1 MDFRL
6 LGRVGAVTGAGEL
19 PLGPAKRRSVLA
31 ALLLR
36 ANSAVPVD
44 QLITALW
51 DDAPPAHARTVVQ
64 GHVSRLRALLASAD
78 AGEHGVCLLTRGRSY
93 VFEVPEALLDTCRFE
108 RLARRGGLRRRPAD
122 AVADLGGALALW
134 HGPALDGATP
144 SASLRAAARALEEAR
159 LDVVESLAA
168 AHERLGD
175 RAGAVAVL
183 QAEATA
189 YPLRES
195 LAEALILAL
204 CRAGRRSD
212 ALDRY
217 HRTRCLLADELGV
230 APGPGL
236 RAAYETI
243 LHGDPAG
250 ATGPG
255 PVDLLPVLGAGLG
268 PGIGRG
274 AGLGPVSGP
283 GAGLGAG
290 LGPGIGCGAEL
301 GPVSGPGAGLGPGI
315 GCGAELGPVS
325 GPGAGLMSGNG
336 LGLVP
341 GTGTGPVME
350 AAPGPGAGP
359 ARVPAWPTPSDTS
372 PSDPSPSCPGPSCP
386 ACSGLSPS
394 GLSPSGLS
402 PSGLASSDPRLSA
415 PTPSDPVPRLL
426 PRGVRGFLGRDA
438 ELAAL
443 DRIAGAGAVAL
454 VTGPAG
460 VGKTALA
467 LRWAHRG
474 QARYPGGTLFADLR
488 GFGGVPAE
496 PGETVREF
504 LLALGVPARDLPDSS
519 TAATALYR
527 ELTRERALLV
537 VLDNARGT
545 DQVRPLLPSGTGSAA
560 VVTSR
565 VRLGGLIVEELARPV
580 PLDVLGPVPA
590 TELLAAAVGEERVAA
605 EPEAADRLARLCD
618 GLPLALR
625 ITAAQ
630 LAARPH
636 WRLAELADELA
647 DEQRRLALLS
657 LDEAEESGVAA
668 ALRIT
673 VQGLPPEAVRLFA
686 LLGVVPGPDL
696 ERYAAAALLGRD
708 PAVAAEALE
717 RLAGAHLVTECAPGR
732 YSLHDLVRLYARGL
746 GTDEG
751 ALLRLLDGYTA
762 TALAASLAAEPGEKP
777 CCALPREAAADTPA
791 RSFPDRA
798 AALRWY
804 AAERENLAAAVTAA
818 RAAGHDDRA
827 WRLAVLQWPYVVW
840 CVRDGWAPLLEQALE
855 ASRRLDDPD
864 AESRVRALLGWVL
877 TREGQLSEA
886 LVQLELAPALAAR
899 AHDPSS
905 EAIALVN
912 LAVAL
917 DSDGVTGA
925 SLRHVTRA
933 VRLAREAQDVL
944 TELLALQ
951 HRTHQLLARGDIAAA
966 ERCTAYALAL
976 DDHGVTTGL
985 GVMRRAALRL
995 SRGEALLALGER
1007 DAAESCA
1014 RQALAEAASQG
1025 FQEGVDRA
1033 RSQLKALG
1041 SPVDLPA
1048 APDGADRPVPS

>member
-6 LGRVGAVTGAGEL
+6 LGRVGAATGAEEL
-19 PLGPAKRRSVLA
+19 QLGPVKRRSVLA
-31 ALLLR
+31 ALLLK
-36 ANSAVPVD
+36 ANSAVPVE
-44 QLITALW
+44 QLIAALW
-51 DDAPPAHARTVVQ
+51 DDAPPTHARTVVQ
-64 GHVSRLRALLASAD
+64 GHVSRLRALLASAG
-78 AGEHGVCLLTRGRSY
+78 AGEHGVGLMTQGPSY
-93 VFEVPEALLDTCRFE
+93 VFEVPETLLDTCRFE
-108 RLARRGGLRRRPAD
+108 RLARRGRLRQRPAD
-122 AVADLGGALALW
+122 AVAVLGEALALW
-134 HGPALDGATP
+134 HGPALDGTAP
-144 SASLRAAARALEEAR
+144 SAPLRAAAQTLEEAR
-159 LDVVESLAA
+159 LDVVESLAV

-183 QAEATA
+183 QAEAA
-189 YPLRES
+189 AHPLCES

-204 CRAGRRSD
+204 YRAGRRSD

-217 HRTRCLLADELGV
+217 HRVRCLLADELGV
-230 APGPGL
+230 GPGPGL
-236 RAAYETI
+236 RGAYETA
-243 LHGDPAG
+243 LRGGPAG
-250 ATGPG
+250 AGG
-255 PVDLLPVLGAGLG
+255 G
-268 PGIGRG
+268 
-274 AGLGPVSGP
+274 GPVSLLP
-283 GAGLGAG
+283 A
-290 LGPGIGCGAEL
+290 
-301 GPVSGPGAGLGPGI
+301 
-315 GCGAELGPVS
+315 
-325 GPGAGLMSGNG
+325 
-336 LGLVP
+336 P
-341 GTGTGPVME
+341 GTGPAPVPDARYE
-350 AAPGPGAGP
+350 ADARYEMAGRYEADALLLAPAGRPPAPAGP
-359 ARVPAWPTPSDTS
+359 A
-372 PSDPSPSCPGPSCP
+372 
-386 ACSGLSPS
+386 
-394 GLSPSGLS
+394 
-402 PSGLASSDPRLSA
+402 
-415 PTPSDPVPRLL
+415 PRLL
-426 PRGVRGFLGRDA
+426 PRGVRGFLGRGA

-443 DRIAGAGAVAL
+443 DRITRAGDGAVAL

-467 LRWAHRG
+467 LQWAHHR

-488 GFGGVPAE
+488 GFGGVPVE
-496 PGETVREF
+496 PAETVREF
-504 LLALGVPARDLPDSS
+504 LIALGVPARDLPDSS
-519 TAATALYR
+519 AAAAALYR
-527 ELTRERALLV
+527 ELTARRALLV

-545 DQVRPLLPSGTGSAA
+545 DQVRSLLPSGTGSA
-560 VVTSR
+560 VLVTSR
-565 VRLGGLIVEELARPV
+565 IRLSGLIVEELARPV

-636 WRLAELADELA
+636 WRLADLAAELA

-708 PAVAAEALE
+708 PAVAAEALD
-717 RLAGAHLVTECAPGR
+717 RLAGAHLVTEYAPGR
-732 YSLHDLVRLYARGL
+732 YSTHDLVRLYARGL

-777 CCALPREAAADTPA
+777 CCTLPREAPADAPVRTFA
-791 RSFPDRA
+791 DRP

-804 AAERENLAAAVTAA
+804 AVERENLAAAVTAA

-840 CVRDGWAPLLEQALE
+840 SVRDGWAPLLEQALE
-855 ASRRLDDPD
+855 ASRLLDDPD

-886 LVQLELAPALAAR
+886 LAQLELAPALAAR

-917 DSDGVTGA
+917 DADGITDA

-985 GVMRRAALRL
+985 GALRRAALRL
-995 SRGEALLALGER
+995 SRSEALLALGER
-1007 DAAESCA
+1007 DAAESCT

-1025 FQEGVDRA
+1025 FQEGVNRA
-1033 RSQLKALG
+1033 RSQLEALG
-1041 SPVDLPA
+1041 RPVDLPA
-1048 APDGADRPVPS
+1048 APKGGDRPVRS

>member
-6 LGRVGAVTGAGEL
+6 LGRVGAATGAEEL
-19 PLGPAKRRSVLA
+19 QLGPTKRRSVLA
-31 ALLLR
+31 ALLLK
-36 ANSAVPVD
+36 ANSAVPVE
-44 QLITALW
+44 QLIDALW
-51 DDAPPAHARTVVQ
+51 DDAPPTHARTVVQ
-64 GHVSRLRALLASAD
+64 GHVSRLRALLSSAG
-78 AGEHGVCLLTRGRSY
+78 AGEHGVGLLTRGPSY
-93 VFEVPEALLDTCRFE
+93 VFEVPETLLDTCRFE
-108 RLARRGGLRRRPAD
+108 RLARRGRLRQRPAD
-122 AVADLGGALALW
+122 AVAVLGEALALW
-134 HGPALDGATP
+134 HGPALDGTAP
-144 SASLRAAARALEEAR
+144 SAPLRAAAQTLEEAR
-159 LDVVESLAA
+159 LDVVENLAV

-183 QAEATA
+183 QAEAA
-189 YPLRES
+189 AHPLRES

-204 CRAGRRSD
+204 YRAGRRSD

-217 HRTRCLLADELGV
+217 HRVRCLLADELGV
-230 APGPGL
+230 GPGPGL
-236 RAAYETI
+236 RNAYETA
-243 LHGDPAG
+243 LRGGPVGVGG
-250 ATGPG
+250 AG
-255 PVDLLPVLGAGLG
+255 PVDLLPT
-268 PGIGRG
+268 
-274 AGLGPVSGP
+274 
-283 GAGLGAG
+283 
-290 LGPGIGCGAEL
+290 
-301 GPVSGPGAGLGPGI
+301 
-315 GCGAELGPVS
+315 
-325 GPGAGLMSGNG
+325 
-336 LGLVP
+336 P
-341 GTGTGPVME
+341 GTGLASVPKTGLASVPKTGLASVPKTGLASVQGTGPAPVADARYE
-350 AAPGPGAGP
+350 ADALLLAPAGRPPAPAGP
-359 ARVPAWPTPSDTS
+359 A
-372 PSDPSPSCPGPSCP
+372 
-386 ACSGLSPS
+386 
-394 GLSPSGLS
+394 
-402 PSGLASSDPRLSA
+402 
-415 PTPSDPVPRLL
+415 PRLL
-426 PRGVRGFLGRDA
+426 PRGVRGFLGRDT

-443 DRIAGAGAVAL
+443 DRITGAGDGAVAL

-467 LRWAHRG
+467 LQWAHHR

-488 GFGGVPAE
+488 GFGGVPVE
-496 PGETVREF
+496 PTETVREF
-504 LLALGVPARDLPDSS
+504 LIALGVPARDLPDSS
-519 TAATALYR
+519 AAAAALYR
-527 ELTRERALLV
+527 ELTARRALLV
-537 VLDNARGT
+537 VLDNVRGT
-545 DQVRPLLPSGTGSAA
+545 DQVRSLLPSGTGSA
-560 VVTSR
+560 VLVTSR
-565 VRLGGLIVEELARPV
+565 IRLSGLIVEELARPV
-580 PLDVLGPVPA
+580 PLDVLGSVPA

-605 EPEAADRLARLCD
+605 EPEAAGRLARLCD

-630 LAARPH
+630 LAARPR
-636 WRLAELADELA
+636 WRLADLAAELA

-708 PAVAAEALE
+708 PAVAAEALD
-717 RLAGAHLVTECAPGR
+717 RLAGAHLVTEYVPGR

-751 ALLRLLDGYTA
+751 ALLRLLDSYTA

-777 CCALPREAAADTPA
+777 CCTLPREAPADAPA
-791 RSFPDRA
+791 RTFADRP

-804 AAERENLAAAVTAA
+804 AVERENLAAAVTAA

-840 CVRDGWAPLLEQALE
+840 SVRDGWAPLLEQALE
-855 ASRRLDDPD
+855 ASRLLGDPD

-886 LVQLELAPALAAR
+886 LAQLELAPALAAR

-917 DSDGVTGA
+917 DTDGITDA

-985 GVMRRAALRL
+985 GALRRAALRL
-995 SRGEALLALGER
+995 SRSEALLALGER
-1007 DAAESCA
+1007 DAAESCT

-1025 FQEGVDRA
+1025 FQEGVNRA
-1033 RSQLKALG
+1033 RSQLESLG
-1041 SPVDLPA
+1041 RPVDLPT
-1048 APDGADRPVPS
+1048 APEGDDRPVRS

>member
-6 LGRVGAVTGAGEL
+6 LGRVGAATGAEEL
-19 PLGPAKRRSVLA
+19 QLGPAKRLSVLA
-31 ALLLR
+31 ALLLK

-44 QLITALW
+44 QLIDALW
-51 DDAPPAHARTVVQ
+51 DDAPPTHARTVVQ
-64 GHVSRLRALLASAD
+64 GHVSRLRALLASAG
-78 AGEHGVCLLTRGRSY
+78 AGEHGVCLMTQGPSY
-93 VFEVPEALLDTCRFE
+93 VFEVPETLLDTCRFE
-108 RLARRGGLRRRPAD
+108 RLARRGRLRQRPAD
-122 AVADLGGALALW
+122 AVAVLGEALALW
-134 HGPALDGATP
+134 HGPALDGTAP
-144 SASLRAAARALEEAR
+144 SAPLRAAAQTLEEAR
-159 LDVVESLAA
+159 LDVVESLAVA
-168 AHERLGD
+168 YERLGD

-183 QAEATA
+183 QAEAA
-189 YPLRES
+189 AHPLRES

-204 CRAGRRSD
+204 YRAGRRSD

-217 HRTRCLLADELGV
+217 HRVRCLLADELGV
-230 APGPGL
+230 GPGPGL
-236 RAAYETI
+236 RGAYETA
-243 LHGDPAG
+243 LRGGPVGAG
-250 ATGPG
+250 GAG
-255 PVDLLPVLGAGLG
+255 PVDLQPA
-268 PGIGRG
+268 
-274 AGLGPVSGP
+274 
-283 GAGLGAG
+283 
-290 LGPGIGCGAEL
+290 
-301 GPVSGPGAGLGPGI
+301 
-315 GCGAELGPVS
+315 
-325 GPGAGLMSGNG
+325 
-336 LGLVP
+336 P
-341 GTGTGPVME
+341 GTGPAPVPD
-350 AAPGPGAGP
+350 ARYGADALLLAPAGRPPAPAGP
-359 ARVPAWPTPSDTS
+359 A
-372 PSDPSPSCPGPSCP
+372 
-386 ACSGLSPS
+386 
-394 GLSPSGLS
+394 
-402 PSGLASSDPRLSA
+402 
-415 PTPSDPVPRLL
+415 PRLL
-426 PRGVRGFLGRDA
+426 PRGVRGFLGRDT

-443 DRIAGAGAVAL
+443 DRIAGAGDGAVAL

-467 LRWAHRG
+467 LQWAHHR

-496 PGETVREF
+496 PAETVREF
-504 LLALGVPARDLPDSS
+504 LIALGVPARDLPDS
-519 TAATALYR
+519 AAAAAALYR
-527 ELTRERALLV
+527 ELTTRRALLI
-537 VLDNARGT
+537 VLDNVRGT
-545 DQVRPLLPSGTGSAA
+545 DQVRSLLPSGTGSA
-560 VVTSR
+560 VLVTSR
-565 VRLGGLIVEELARPV
+565 IRLSGLIVEELARPV

-630 LAARPH
+630 LAARPR
-636 WRLAELADELA
+636 WRLADLAAELA

-708 PAVAAEALE
+708 PAVAAEALD
-717 RLAGAHLVTECAPGR
+717 RLAGAHLVTEYAPGR
-732 YSLHDLVRLYARGL
+732 YSMHDLVRLYARGL

-751 ALLRLLDGYTA
+751 ALLRLLDSYTA

-777 CCALPREAAADTPA
+777 CCALPREAPADAPA
-791 RSFPDRA
+791 RTFADRP

-804 AAERENLAAAVTAA
+804 AVERENLAAAVTAA

-840 CVRDGWAPLLEQALE
+840 SVRDGWAPLLEQALE
-855 ASRRLDDPD
+855 ASRLLDDPD

-886 LVQLELAPALAAR
+886 LAQLELAPALAAR

-917 DSDGVTGA
+917 DTDGITDT

-951 HRTHQLLARGDIAAA
+951 HRTRQLLARGDIAAA

-985 GVMRRAALRL
+985 GALRRAALRL
-995 SRGEALLALGER
+995 SRSEALLALGER
-1007 DAAESCA
+1007 DAAESCT

-1025 FQEGVDRA
+1025 FQEGVNRA
-1033 RSQLKALG
+1033 MSQLEALG
-1041 SPVDLPA
+1041 RPVDLPA
-1048 APDGADRPVPS
+1048 APEGGGRPVRS

>member
-6 LGRVGAVTGAGEL
+6 LGRVGAATGAEEL
-19 PLGPAKRRSVLA
+19 QLGPVKRRSVLA
-31 ALLLR
+31 ALLLK

-44 QLITALW
+44 QLIAALW
-51 DDAPPAHARTVVQ
+51 DDAPPTHARTVVQ
-64 GHVSRLRALLASAD
+64 GHVSRLRALLASAG
-78 AGEHGVCLLTRGRSY
+78 AGEHGVGLMTQGPSY
-93 VFEVPEALLDTCRFE
+93 VFEVPETLLDTCRFD
-108 RLARRGGLRRRPAD
+108 RLARRGRLRQRPAD
-122 AVADLGGALALW
+122 AVAVLGEALALW
-134 HGPALDGATP
+134 HGPALDGTAP
-144 SASLRAAARALEEAR
+144 SAPLRAAAQTLEEAR
-159 LDVVESLAA
+159 LDVVESLAVA
-168 AHERLGD
+168 YERLGD

-183 QAEATA
+183 QAEVAA
-189 YPLRES
+189 HPLRES

-204 CRAGRRSD
+204 YRAGRRSD

-217 HRTRCLLADELGV
+217 HRVRCLLADELGV
-230 APGPGL
+230 GPGPGL
-236 RAAYETI
+236 RGAYETA
-243 LHGDPAG
+243 LRGGPVGAG
-250 ATGPG
+250 GAG
-255 PVDLLPVLGAGLG
+255 PVDLLPA
-268 PGIGRG
+268 
-274 AGLGPVSGP
+274 
-283 GAGLGAG
+283 
-290 LGPGIGCGAEL
+290 
-301 GPVSGPGAGLGPGI
+301 
-315 GCGAELGPVS
+315 
-325 GPGAGLMSGNG
+325 
-336 LGLVP
+336 
-341 GTGTGPVME
+341 
-350 AAPGPGAGP
+350 PGAGP
-359 ARVPAWPTPSDTS
+359 APVPGT
-372 PSDPSPSCPGPSCP
+372 
-386 ACSGLSPS
+386 
-394 GLSPSGLS
+394 
-402 PSGLASSDPRLSA
+402 GLAPVPDARYGADALLLA
-415 PTPSDPVPRLL
+415 PAGRPPAPAGPAPRLL
-426 PRGVRGFLGRDA
+426 PRGVRGFLGRDT

-443 DRIAGAGAVAL
+443 DRIAGAGDGAVAL

-467 LRWAHRG
+467 LQWAHHR

-496 PGETVREF
+496 PAETVREF
-504 LLALGVPARDLPDSS
+504 LIALGVPARDLPDS
-519 TAATALYR
+519 AAAAAALYR
-527 ELTRERALLV
+527 ELTARRALLV
-537 VLDNARGT
+537 VLDNVRGT
-545 DQVRPLLPSGTGSAA
+545 DQVRSLLPSGTGSA
-560 VVTSR
+560 VLVTSR
-565 VRLGGLIVEELARPV
+565 IRLSGLIVEQLARPV

-630 LAARPH
+630 LAARPR
-636 WRLAELADELA
+636 WRLADLAAELA

-708 PAVAAEALE
+708 PAVAAEALD
-717 RLAGAHLVTECAPGR
+717 RLAGAHLVTEYAPGR
-732 YSLHDLVRLYARGL
+732 YSMHDLVRLYARGL

-751 ALLRLLDGYTA
+751 ALLRLLDSYTA

-777 CCALPREAAADTPA
+777 CCTLPREAPADAPA
-791 RSFPDRA
+791 RTFADRP

-804 AAERENLAAAVTAA
+804 AVERENLAAAVTAA

-840 CVRDGWAPLLEQALE
+840 SVRDGWAPLLEQALE
-855 ASRRLDDPD
+855 ASRLLDDPD

-886 LVQLELAPALAAR
+886 LAQLELAPALAAR
-899 AHDPSS
+899 AHAPSS

-917 DSDGVTGA
+917 DADGITDT

-951 HRTHQLLARGDIAAA
+951 HRTRQLLARGDIAAA

-985 GVMRRAALRL
+985 GALRRAALRL
-995 SRGEALLALGER
+995 SRSEALLALGER
-1007 DAAESCA
+1007 DAAESCT

-1025 FQEGVDRA
+1025 FQEGVNRA
-1033 RSQLKALG
+1033 RSQLEALG
-1041 SPVDLPA
+1041 RPVDLPA
-1048 APDGADRPVPS
+1048 APEGGGRPVRS

>member
-6 LGRVGAVTGAGEL
+6 LGRVGAATGAEEL
-19 PLGPAKRRSVLA
+19 QLGPVKRRSVLA
-31 ALLLR
+31 ALLLK
-36 ANSAVPVD
+36 ANSAVPVE
-44 QLITALW
+44 QLIAALW
-51 DDAPPAHARTVVQ
+51 DDAPPTHARTVVQ
-64 GHVSRLRALLASAD
+64 GHVSRLRALLASAG
-78 AGEHGVCLLTRGRSY
+78 AGEHGVGLMTQGPSY
-93 VFEVPEALLDTCRFE
+93 VFEVPETLLDTCRFE
-108 RLARRGGLRRRPAD
+108 RLARRGRLRQRPAD
-122 AVADLGGALALW
+122 AVAVLGEALALW
-134 HGPALDGATP
+134 HGPALDGTAP
-144 SASLRAAARALEEAR
+144 SAPLRAAAQTLEEAR
-159 LDVVESLAA
+159 LDVVESLAV

-183 QAEATA
+183 QAEAA
-189 YPLRES
+189 AHPLCES

-204 CRAGRRSD
+204 YRAGRRSD

-217 HRTRCLLADELGV
+217 HRVRCLLADELGV
-230 APGPGL
+230 GPGPGL
-236 RAAYETI
+236 RGAYETA
-243 LHGDPAG
+243 LRGGPAG
-250 ATGPG
+250 AGG
-255 PVDLLPVLGAGLG
+255 G
-268 PGIGRG
+268 
-274 AGLGPVSGP
+274 GPVSLLP
-283 GAGLGAG
+283 A
-290 LGPGIGCGAEL
+290 
-301 GPVSGPGAGLGPGI
+301 
-315 GCGAELGPVS
+315 
-325 GPGAGLMSGNG
+325 
-336 LGLVP
+336 P
-341 GTGTGPVME
+341 GTGPAPVPDARYE
-350 AAPGPGAGP
+350 ADARYEMAGRYEADALLLAPAGRPPAPAGP
-359 ARVPAWPTPSDTS
+359 A
-372 PSDPSPSCPGPSCP
+372 
-386 ACSGLSPS
+386 
-394 GLSPSGLS
+394 
-402 PSGLASSDPRLSA
+402 
-415 PTPSDPVPRLL
+415 PRLL
-426 PRGVRGFLGRDA
+426 PRGVRGFLGRGA

-443 DRIAGAGAVAL
+443 DRITRAGDGAVAL

-467 LRWAHRG
+467 LQWAHHR

-488 GFGGVPAE
+488 GFGGVPVE
-496 PGETVREF
+496 PAETVREF
-504 LLALGVPARDLPDSS
+504 LIALGVPARDLPDSS
-519 TAATALYR
+519 AAAAALYR
-527 ELTRERALLV
+527 ELTARRALLV

-545 DQVRPLLPSGTGSAA
+545 DQVRSLLPSGTGSA
-560 VVTSR
+560 VLVTSR
-565 VRLGGLIVEELARPV
+565 IRLSGLIVEELARPV

-636 WRLAELADELA
+636 WRLADLAAELA

-708 PAVAAEALE
+708 PAVAAEALD
-717 RLAGAHLVTECAPGR
+717 RLAGAHLVTEYAPGR
-732 YSLHDLVRLYARGL
+732 YSTHDLVRLYARGL

-777 CCALPREAAADTPA
+777 CCTLPREAPADTPVRTFA
-791 RSFPDRA
+791 DRS

-804 AAERENLAAAVTAA
+804 AVERENLAAAVTAA

-840 CVRDGWAPLLEQALE
+840 SVRDGWAPLLEQALE
-855 ASRRLDDPD
+855 ASRLLDDPD

-886 LVQLELAPALAAR
+886 LAQLELAPALAAR

-917 DSDGVTGA
+917 DADGITDA

-985 GVMRRAALRL
+985 GALRRAALRL
-995 SRGEALLALGER
+995 SRSEALLALGER
-1007 DAAESCA
+1007 DAAESCT

-1025 FQEGVDRA
+1025 FQEGVNRA
-1033 RSQLKALG
+1033 RSQLEALG
-1041 SPVDLPA
+1041 RPVDLPA
-1048 APDGADRPVPS
+1048 APKGGDRPVRS

>member
-6 LGRVGAVTGAGEL
+6 LGRVGAATGAEEL
-19 PLGPAKRRSVLA
+19 QLGPTKRRSVLA
-31 ALLLR
+31 ALLLK

-44 QLITALW
+44 QLIDALW
-51 DDAPPAHARTVVQ
+51 DDAPPTHARTVVQ
-64 GHVSRLRALLASAD
+64 GHVSRLRALLASAG
-78 AGEHGVCLLTRGRSY
+78 AGEHGVGLMTQGPSY
-93 VFEVPEALLDTCRFE
+93 VFEVPETLLDTCRFE
-108 RLARRGGLRRRPAD
+108 RLARRGRLRQRPAD
-122 AVADLGGALALW
+122 AVAVLGEALALW
-134 HGPALDGATP
+134 HGPALDGTAP
-144 SASLRAAARALEEAR
+144 SAPLRAAAQTLEEAR
-159 LDVVESLAA
+159 LDVVESLAV

-183 QAEATA
+183 QAEAA
-189 YPLRES
+189 AHPLRES

-204 CRAGRRSD
+204 HRAGRRSD

-217 HRTRCLLADELGV
+217 HRVRRLLADELGV
-230 APGPGL
+230 GPGPGL
-236 RAAYETI
+236 RAAYETV
-243 LHGDPAG
+243 LHG
-250 ATGPG
+250 G
-255 PVDLLPVLGAGLG
+255 PVGAG
-268 PGIGRG
+268 
-274 AGLGPVSGP
+274 
-283 GAGLGAG
+283 
-290 LGPGIGCGAEL
+290 
-301 GPVSGPGAGLGPGI
+301 
-315 GCGAELGPVS
+315 
-325 GPGAGLMSGNG
+325 
-336 LGLVP
+336 
-341 GTGTGPVME
+341 
-350 AAPGPGAGP
+350 GAGP
-359 ARVPAWPTPSDTS
+359 AGAGGAGPVNLLPAPGTGPAGM
-372 PSDPSPSCPGPSCP
+372 PGPGP
-386 ACSGLSPS
+386 APVPDARYEVAGRYEMARRYEMAGQYGRYGADAWYEADTRYGRCEADARYWAAGRP
-394 GLSPSGLS
+394 P
-402 PSGLASSDPRLSA
+402 A
-415 PTPSDPVPRLL
+415 PAGPAPRLL
-426 PRGVRGFLGRDA
+426 PRGVRGFLGRDT

-443 DRIAGAGAVAL
+443 DRITGAGDGAVAL

-467 LRWAHRG
+467 LRWAHHR

-488 GFGGVPAE
+488 GFGGVPVE
-496 PGETVREF
+496 PAETVREF
-504 LLALGVPARDLPDSS
+504 LIALGVPARDLPDSS
-519 TAATALYR
+519 AAAAALYR
-527 ELTRERALLV
+527 ELTARRALLV
-537 VLDNARGT
+537 VLDNVRAT
-545 DQVRPLLPSGTGSAA
+545 DQVRSLLPSGTGSA
-560 VVTSR
+560 VLVTSR
-565 VRLGGLIVEELARPV
+565 IRLSGLIVEELARPV
-580 PLDVLGPVPA
+580 PLDVLGPAPA

-636 WRLAELADELA
+636 WRLADLAAELA

-708 PAVAAEALE
+708 PAVAAEALD
-717 RLAGAHLVTECAPGR
+717 RLAGAHLVTEYAPGR
-732 YSLHDLVRLYARGL
+732 YSTHDLVRLYARGL
-746 GTDEG
+746 DTDEG
-751 ALLRLLDGYTA
+751 ALLRLLDSYTA
-762 TALAASLAAEPGEKP
+762 TALAASIAAEPGEKP
-777 CCALPREAAADTPA
+777 CCTLPREAPADVPA
-791 RSFPDRA
+791 RTFADRP

-804 AAERENLAAAVTAA
+804 AVERENLAAAVTAA

-840 CVRDGWAPLLEQALE
+840 SVRDGWAPLLEQALE
-855 ASRRLDDPD
+855 ASRLLDDPD

-886 LVQLELAPALAAR
+886 LAQLELAPALAAR

-917 DSDGVTGA
+917 DADGITDA

-985 GVMRRAALRL
+985 GALRRAALRL
-995 SRGEALLALGER
+995 SRSEALLALGER
-1007 DAAESCA
+1007 DAAESCT

-1025 FQEGVDRA
+1025 FQEGVNRA
-1033 RSQLKALG
+1033 RSQLESLG
-1041 SPVDLPA
+1041 RPVDLPA
-1048 APDGADRPVPS
+1048 APAGGDRPVRS

>member
-6 LGRVGAVTGAGEL
+6 LGRVGAATGAEEL
-19 PLGPAKRRSVLA
+19 QLGPVKRRSVLA
-31 ALLLR
+31 ALLLK
-36 ANSAVPVD
+36 ANSAVPVE
-44 QLITALW
+44 QLIAALW
-51 DDAPPAHARTVVQ
+51 DDAPPTHARTVVQ
-64 GHVSRLRALLASAD
+64 GHVSRLRALLASAG
-78 AGEHGVCLLTRGRSY
+78 AGEHGVGLMTQGPSY
-93 VFEVPEALLDTCRFE
+93 VFEVPETLLDTCRFE
-108 RLARRGGLRRRPAD
+108 RLARRGRLRQRPAD
-122 AVADLGGALALW
+122 AVAVLGEALALW
-134 HGPALDGATP
+134 HGPALDGTAP
-144 SASLRAAARALEEAR
+144 SAPLRAAAQTLEEAR
-159 LDVVESLAA
+159 LDVVESLAV

-183 QAEATA
+183 QAEAA
-189 YPLRES
+189 AHPLCES

-204 CRAGRRSD
+204 YRAGRRSD

-217 HRTRCLLADELGV
+217 HRVRCLLADELGV
-230 APGPGL
+230 GPGPGL
-236 RAAYETI
+236 RGAYETA
-243 LHGDPAG
+243 LRGGPAG
-250 ATGPG
+250 AGG
-255 PVDLLPVLGAGLG
+255 G
-268 PGIGRG
+268 
-274 AGLGPVSGP
+274 GPVSLLP
-283 GAGLGAG
+283 A
-290 LGPGIGCGAEL
+290 
-301 GPVSGPGAGLGPGI
+301 
-315 GCGAELGPVS
+315 
-325 GPGAGLMSGNG
+325 
-336 LGLVP
+336 P
-341 GTGTGPVME
+341 GTGPAPVPDARYE
-350 AAPGPGAGP
+350 ADARYEMAGRYEADALLLAPAGRPPAPAGP
-359 ARVPAWPTPSDTS
+359 A
-372 PSDPSPSCPGPSCP
+372 
-386 ACSGLSPS
+386 
-394 GLSPSGLS
+394 
-402 PSGLASSDPRLSA
+402 
-415 PTPSDPVPRLL
+415 PRLL
-426 PRGVRGFLGRDA
+426 PRGVRGFLGRGT

-443 DRIAGAGAVAL
+443 DRITGAGNGAVAL

-467 LRWAHRG
+467 LQWAHHR

-488 GFGGVPAE
+488 GFGGVPVE
-496 PGETVREF
+496 PAETVREF
-504 LLALGVPARDLPDSS
+504 LIALGVPARDLPDSS
-519 TAATALYR
+519 AAAAALYR
-527 ELTRERALLV
+527 ELTARRALLV

-545 DQVRPLLPSGTGSAA
+545 DQVRSLLPSGTGSA
-560 VVTSR
+560 VLVTSR
-565 VRLGGLIVEELARPV
+565 IRLSGLIVEELARPV

-636 WRLAELADELA
+636 WRLADLAAELA

-708 PAVAAEALE
+708 PAVAAEALD
-717 RLAGAHLVTECAPGR
+717 RLAGAHLVTEYAPGR
-732 YSLHDLVRLYARGL
+732 YSTHDLVRLYARGL

-777 CCALPREAAADTPA
+777 CCTLPREAPADAPVRTFA
-791 RSFPDRA
+791 DRS

-804 AAERENLAAAVTAA
+804 AVERENLAAAVTAA

-840 CVRDGWAPLLEQALE
+840 SVRDGWAPLLEQALE
-855 ASRRLDDPD
+855 ASRLLDDPD

-886 LVQLELAPALAAR
+886 LAQLELAPALAAR

-917 DSDGVTGA
+917 DADGITDA

-985 GVMRRAALRL
+985 GALRRAALRL
-995 SRGEALLALGER
+995 SRSEALLALGER
-1007 DAAESCA
+1007 DAAESCT

-1025 FQEGVDRA
+1025 FQEGVNRA
-1033 RSQLKALG
+1033 RSQLEALG
-1041 SPVDLPA
+1041 RPVDLPA
-1048 APDGADRPVPS
+1048 APKGGDRPVRS

>member
-6 LGRVGAVTGAGEL
+6 LGRVGAVTGAEEL
-19 PLGPAKRRSVLA
+19 QLGPVKRRSVLA
-31 ALLLR
+31 ALLLK

-44 QLITALW
+44 QLIDALW
-51 DDAPPAHARTVVQ
+51 DDAPPTHARTVVQ
-64 GHVSRLRALLASAD
+64 GHVSRLRALLASAG
-78 AGEHGVCLLTRGRSY
+78 AGEHGVGLMTQGPSY
-93 VFEVPEALLDTCRFE
+93 VFEVPETLLDTCRFE
-108 RLARRGGLRRRPAD
+108 RLARRGRLRQRPAD
-122 AVADLGGALALW
+122 AVAVLGEALALW
-134 HGPALDGATP
+134 HGPALDGTAP
-144 SASLRAAARALEEAR
+144 SAPLRAAAQTLEDSR
-159 LDVVESLAA
+159 LDVVESLAVA
-168 AHERLGD
+168 YERLGD

-183 QAEATA
+183 QAEAA
-189 YPLRES
+189 AHPLRES

-204 CRAGRRSD
+204 YRAGRRSD

-217 HRTRCLLADELGV
+217 HRVRCLLADELGV
-230 APGPGL
+230 GPGPGL
-236 RAAYETI
+236 RGAYETA
-243 LHGDPAG
+243 LRG
-250 ATGPG
+250 G
-255 PVDLLPVLGAGLG
+255 PVGAG
-268 PGIGRG
+268 
-274 AGLGPVSGP
+274 
-283 GAGLGAG
+283 
-290 LGPGIGCGAEL
+290 
-301 GPVSGPGAGLGPGI
+301 
-315 GCGAELGPVS
+315 
-325 GPGAGLMSGNG
+325 
-336 LGLVP
+336 
-341 GTGTGPVME
+341 
-350 AAPGPGAGP
+350 GAGP
-359 ARVPAWPTPSDTS
+359 ADLPPASGTGLAPVPEIGLAPVPDARYG
-372 PSDPSPSCPGPSCP
+372 PDALLLAPAGRPPSPAGP
-386 ACSGLSPS
+386 A
-394 GLSPSGLS
+394 
-402 PSGLASSDPRLSA
+402 
-415 PTPSDPVPRLL
+415 PRLL
-426 PRGVRGFLGRDA
+426 PRGVRGFLGRDT

-443 DRIAGAGAVAL
+443 DRIAGAGDGAVAL

-467 LRWAHRG
+467 LQWAHHR

-496 PGETVREF
+496 PAETVREF
-504 LLALGVPARDLPDSS
+504 LIALGVPARDLPDSS
-519 TAATALYR
+519 AAAAALYR
-527 ELTRERALLV
+527 ELTARRALLV
-537 VLDNARGT
+537 VLDNVRGT
-545 DQVRPLLPSGTGSAA
+545 DQVRSLLPSGTGSA
-560 VVTSR
+560 VLVTSR
-565 VRLGGLIVEELARPV
+565 IRLSGLIVEELARPV
-580 PLDVLGPVPA
+580 PLDVLSPVPA

-630 LAARPH
+630 LAARPR
-636 WRLAELADELA
+636 WRLADLAAELA

-708 PAVAAEALE
+708 PAVAAEALD
-717 RLAGAHLVTECAPGR
+717 RLAGAHLVTEYAPGR
-732 YSLHDLVRLYARGL
+732 YSMHDLVRLYARGL

-751 ALLRLLDGYTA
+751 ALLRLLDSYTA

-777 CCALPREAAADTPA
+777 CCALPREAPADAPA
-791 RSFPDRA
+791 RTFADRP

-804 AAERENLAAAVTAA
+804 AVERENLAAAVTAA

-840 CVRDGWAPLLEQALE
+840 SVRDGWAPLLEQALE
-855 ASRRLDDPD
+855 ASRLLGDPD

-886 LVQLELAPALAAR
+886 LAQLELAPALAAR

-917 DSDGVTGA
+917 DADGITDT

-951 HRTHQLLARGDIAAA
+951 HRTRQLLARGDIAAA

-985 GVMRRAALRL
+985 GVLRRAALRL
-995 SRGEALLALGER
+995 SRSEALLALGER
-1007 DAAESCA
+1007 DAAESCT

-1025 FQEGVDRA
+1025 FQEGVNRA
-1033 RSQLKALG
+1033 MSQLEALG
-1041 SPVDLPA
+1041 RPVDLPA
-1048 APDGADRPVPS
+1048 APEGGDRSVRS

>member
-6 LGRVGAVTGAGEL
+6 LGRVGAATGAEEL
-19 PLGPAKRRSVLA
+19 QLGPVKRRSVLA
-31 ALLLR
+31 ALLLK

-44 QLITALW
+44 QLIAALW
-51 DDAPPAHARTVVQ
+51 DDAPPTHARTVVQ
-64 GHVSRLRALLASAD
+64 GHVSRLRALLASAG
-78 AGEHGVCLLTRGRSY
+78 AGEHGVGLMTQGPSY
-93 VFEVPEALLDTCRFE
+93 VFEVPETLLDTCRFD
-108 RLARRGGLRRRPAD
+108 RLARRGRLRQRPAD
-122 AVADLGGALALW
+122 AVAVLGEALALW
-134 HGPALDGATP
+134 HGPALDGTAP
-144 SASLRAAARALEEAR
+144 SAPLRAAAQTLEEAR
-159 LDVVESLAA
+159 LDVVESLAVA
-168 AHERLGD
+168 YERLGD

-183 QAEATA
+183 QAEVAA
-189 YPLRES
+189 HPLRES

-204 CRAGRRSD
+204 YRAGRRSD

-217 HRTRCLLADELGV
+217 HRVRCLLADELGV
-230 APGPGL
+230 GPGPGL
-236 RAAYETI
+236 RSAYETA
-243 LHGDPAG
+243 LRGGPVGAG
-250 ATGPG
+250 GAG
-255 PVDLLPVLGAGLG
+255 PVDLLPA
-268 PGIGRG
+268 
-274 AGLGPVSGP
+274 
-283 GAGLGAG
+283 
-290 LGPGIGCGAEL
+290 
-301 GPVSGPGAGLGPGI
+301 
-315 GCGAELGPVS
+315 
-325 GPGAGLMSGNG
+325 
-336 LGLVP
+336 
-341 GTGTGPVME
+341 
-350 AAPGPGAGP
+350 PGAGP
-359 ARVPAWPTPSDTS
+359 APVPGT
-372 PSDPSPSCPGPSCP
+372 
-386 ACSGLSPS
+386 
-394 GLSPSGLS
+394 
-402 PSGLASSDPRLSA
+402 GLAPVPDARYGADALLLA
-415 PTPSDPVPRLL
+415 PAGRPPAPAGPAPRLL
-426 PRGVRGFLGRDA
+426 PRGVRGFLGRDT

-443 DRIAGAGAVAL
+443 DRIAGAGDGAVAL

-467 LRWAHRG
+467 LQWAHHR

-496 PGETVREF
+496 PAETVREF
-504 LLALGVPARDLPDSS
+504 LIALGVPARDLPDS
-519 TAATALYR
+519 AAAAAALYR
-527 ELTRERALLV
+527 ELTARRALLV
-537 VLDNARGT
+537 VLDNVRGT
-545 DQVRPLLPSGTGSAA
+545 DQVRSLLPSGTGSA
-560 VVTSR
+560 VLVTSR
-565 VRLGGLIVEELARPV
+565 IRLSGLIVEELARPV

-630 LAARPH
+630 LAARPR
-636 WRLAELADELA
+636 WRLADLAAELA

-708 PAVAAEALE
+708 PAVAAEALD
-717 RLAGAHLVTECAPGR
+717 RLAGAHLVTEYAPGR
-732 YSLHDLVRLYARGL
+732 YSMHDLVRLYARGL

-751 ALLRLLDGYTA
+751 ALLRLLDSYTA

-777 CCALPREAAADTPA
+777 CCTLPREAPADAPA
-791 RSFPDRA
+791 RTFADRP

-804 AAERENLAAAVTAA
+804 AVERENLAAAVTAA

-840 CVRDGWAPLLEQALE
+840 SVRDGWAPLLEQALE
-855 ASRRLDDPD
+855 ASRLLDDPD

-886 LVQLELAPALAAR
+886 LAQLELAPALAAR
-899 AHDPSS
+899 AHAPSS

-917 DSDGVTGA
+917 DADGITDT

-951 HRTHQLLARGDIAAA
+951 HRTRQLLARGDIAAA

-985 GVMRRAALRL
+985 GALRRAALRL
-995 SRGEALLALGER
+995 SRSEALLALGER
-1007 DAAESCA
+1007 DAAESCT

-1025 FQEGVDRA
+1025 FQEGVNRA
-1033 RSQLKALG
+1033 RSQLEALG
-1041 SPVDLPA
+1041 RPVDLPA
-1048 APDGADRPVPS
+1048 APEGGGRPVRS

>member
-6 LGRVGAVTGAGEL
+6 LGRVGAATGAEEL
-19 PLGPAKRRSVLA
+19 QLGPVKRRSVLA
-31 ALLLR
+31 ALLLK
-36 ANSAVPVD
+36 ANSAVPVE
-44 QLITALW
+44 QLIAALW
-51 DDAPPAHARTVVQ
+51 DDAPPTHARTVVQ
-64 GHVSRLRALLASAD
+64 GHVSRLRALLASAG
-78 AGEHGVCLLTRGRSY
+78 AGEHGVGLMTQGPSY
-93 VFEVPEALLDTCRFE
+93 VFEVPETLLDTCRFE
-108 RLARRGGLRRRPAD
+108 RLARRGRLRQQPAD
-122 AVADLGGALALW
+122 AVAVLGEALALW
-134 HGPALDGATP
+134 HGPALDGTAP
-144 SASLRAAARALEEAR
+144 SAPLRAAAQTLEEAR
-159 LDVVESLAA
+159 LDVVESLAVA
-168 AHERLGD
+168 YERLGD

-183 QAEATA
+183 QAEVAA
-189 YPLRES
+189 HPLRES

-204 CRAGRRSD
+204 YRAGRRSD

-217 HRTRCLLADELGV
+217 HRVRCLLADELGV
-230 APGPGL
+230 GPGPGL
-236 RAAYETI
+236 RGAYETA
-243 LHGDPAG
+243 LRGGPVGAG
-250 ATGPG
+250 GAG
-255 PVDLLPVLGAGLG
+255 PVDLLPA
-268 PGIGRG
+268 
-274 AGLGPVSGP
+274 
-283 GAGLGAG
+283 
-290 LGPGIGCGAEL
+290 
-301 GPVSGPGAGLGPGI
+301 
-315 GCGAELGPVS
+315 
-325 GPGAGLMSGNG
+325 
-336 LGLVP
+336 
-341 GTGTGPVME
+341 
-350 AAPGPGAGP
+350 PGAGP
-359 ARVPAWPTPSDTS
+359 APVPGT
-372 PSDPSPSCPGPSCP
+372 
-386 ACSGLSPS
+386 
-394 GLSPSGLS
+394 
-402 PSGLASSDPRLSA
+402 GLAPVPDARYGADALLLA
-415 PTPSDPVPRLL
+415 PAGRPPAPAGPAPRLL
-426 PRGVRGFLGRDA
+426 PRGVRGFLGRDT

-443 DRIAGAGAVAL
+443 DRIAGAGDGAVAL

-467 LRWAHRG
+467 LQWAHHR

-496 PGETVREF
+496 PAETVREF
-504 LLALGVPARDLPDSS
+504 LIALGVPARDLPDS
-519 TAATALYR
+519 AAAAAALYR
-527 ELTRERALLV
+527 ELTARRALLV
-537 VLDNARGT
+537 VLDNVRGT
-545 DQVRPLLPSGTGSAA
+545 DQVRSLLPSGTGSA
-560 VVTSR
+560 VLVTSR
-565 VRLGGLIVEELARPV
+565 IRLSGLIVEELARPV

-630 LAARPH
+630 LAARPR
-636 WRLAELADELA
+636 WRLADLAAELA

-708 PAVAAEALE
+708 PAVAAEALD
-717 RLAGAHLVTECAPGR
+717 RLAGAHLVTEYAPGR
-732 YSLHDLVRLYARGL
+732 YSMHDLVRLYARGL

-751 ALLRLLDGYTA
+751 ALLRLLDSYTA

-777 CCALPREAAADTPA
+777 CCTLPREAPADAPA
-791 RSFPDRA
+791 RTFADRP

-804 AAERENLAAAVTAA
+804 AVERENLAAAVTAA

-840 CVRDGWAPLLEQALE
+840 SVRDGWAPLLEQALE
-855 ASRRLDDPD
+855 ASRLLDDPD

-886 LVQLELAPALAAR
+886 LAQLELAPALAAR
-899 AHDPSS
+899 AHAPSS

-917 DSDGVTGA
+917 DADGITDT

-951 HRTHQLLARGDIAAA
+951 HRTRQLLARGDIAAA

-985 GVMRRAALRL
+985 GALRRAALRL
-995 SRGEALLALGER
+995 SRSEALLALGER
-1007 DAAESCA
+1007 DAAESCT

-1025 FQEGVDRA
+1025 FQEGVNRA
-1033 RSQLKALG
+1033 RSQLEALG
-1041 SPVDLPA
+1041 RPVDLPA
-1048 APDGADRPVPS
+1048 APEGGGRPVRS

>member
-6 LGRVGAVTGAGEL
+6 LGRVGAATGAEEL
-19 PLGPAKRRSVLA
+19 QLGPVKRRSVLA
-31 ALLLR
+31 ALLLK

-44 QLITALW
+44 QLIDALW
-51 DDAPPAHARTVVQ
+51 DDAPPTHARTVVQ
-64 GHVSRLRALLASAD
+64 GHVSRLRALLASAG
-78 AGEHGVCLLTRGRSY
+78 AGEHGVGLMTQGPSY
-93 VFEVPEALLDTCRFE
+93 VFEVPETLLDTCRFD
-108 RLARRGGLRRRPAD
+108 RLARRGRLRQRPAD
-122 AVADLGGALALW
+122 AVAVLGEALALW
-134 HGPALDGATP
+134 HGPALDGTAP
-144 SASLRAAARALEEAR
+144 SAPLRAAAQTLEEAR
-159 LDVVESLAA
+159 LDVVESLAVA
-168 AHERLGD
+168 YERLGD

-183 QAEATA
+183 QAEVAA
-189 YPLRES
+189 HPLRES

-204 CRAGRRSD
+204 YRAGRRSD

-217 HRTRCLLADELGV
+217 HRVRCLLADELGV
-230 APGPGL
+230 GPGPGL
-236 RAAYETI
+236 RSAYETA
-243 LHGDPAG
+243 LRGGPVGAG
-250 ATGPG
+250 GAG
-255 PVDLLPVLGAGLG
+255 PVDLLPA
-268 PGIGRG
+268 
-274 AGLGPVSGP
+274 
-283 GAGLGAG
+283 
-290 LGPGIGCGAEL
+290 
-301 GPVSGPGAGLGPGI
+301 
-315 GCGAELGPVS
+315 
-325 GPGAGLMSGNG
+325 
-336 LGLVP
+336 
-341 GTGTGPVME
+341 
-350 AAPGPGAGP
+350 PGAGP
-359 ARVPAWPTPSDTS
+359 APVPGT
-372 PSDPSPSCPGPSCP
+372 
-386 ACSGLSPS
+386 
-394 GLSPSGLS
+394 
-402 PSGLASSDPRLSA
+402 GLAPVPDARYGADALLLA
-415 PTPSDPVPRLL
+415 PAGRPPAPAGPAPRLL
-426 PRGVRGFLGRDA
+426 PRGVRGFLGRDT

-443 DRIAGAGAVAL
+443 DRIAGAGDGAVAL

-467 LRWAHRG
+467 LQWAHHR

-496 PGETVREF
+496 PAETVREF
-504 LLALGVPARDLPDSS
+504 LIALGVPARDLPDS
-519 TAATALYR
+519 AAAAAALYR
-527 ELTRERALLV
+527 ELTARRALLV
-537 VLDNARGT
+537 VLDNVRGT
-545 DQVRPLLPSGTGSAA
+545 DQVRSLLPSGTGSA
-560 VVTSR
+560 VLVTSR
-565 VRLGGLIVEELARPV
+565 IRLSGLIVEELARPV

-630 LAARPH
+630 LAARPR
-636 WRLAELADELA
+636 WRLADLAAELA

-708 PAVAAEALE
+708 PAVAAEALD
-717 RLAGAHLVTECAPGR
+717 RLAGAHLVTEYAPGR
-732 YSLHDLVRLYARGL
+732 YSMHDLVRLYARGL

-751 ALLRLLDGYTA
+751 ALLRLLDSYTA

-777 CCALPREAAADTPA
+777 CCTLPREAPADAPA
-791 RSFPDRA
+791 RTFADRP

-804 AAERENLAAAVTAA
+804 AVERENLAAAVTAA

-840 CVRDGWAPLLEQALE
+840 SVRDGWAPLLEQALE
-855 ASRRLDDPD
+855 ASRLLDDPD

-886 LVQLELAPALAAR
+886 LAQLELAPALAAR
-899 AHDPSS
+899 AHAPSS

-917 DSDGVTGA
+917 DADGITDT

-951 HRTHQLLARGDIAAA
+951 HRTRQLLARGDIAAA

-985 GVMRRAALRL
+985 GALRRAALRL
-995 SRGEALLALGER
+995 SRSEALLALGER
-1007 DAAESCA
+1007 DAAESCT

-1025 FQEGVDRA
+1025 FQEGVNRA
-1033 RSQLKALG
+1033 RSQLEALG
-1041 SPVDLPA
+1041 RPVDLPA
-1048 APDGADRPVPS
+1048 APEGGGRPVRS

>member
-6 LGRVGAVTGAGEL
+6 LGRVGAATGAEEL
-19 PLGPAKRRSVLA
+19 QLGPVKRRSVLA
-31 ALLLR
+31 ALLLK
-36 ANSAVPVD
+36 ANSAVPVE
-44 QLITALW
+44 QLIAALW
-51 DDAPPAHARTVVQ
+51 DDAPPTHARTVVQ
-64 GHVSRLRALLASAD
+64 GHVSRLRALLASAG
-78 AGEHGVCLLTRGRSY
+78 AGEHGVGLMTQGPSY
-93 VFEVPEALLDTCRFE
+93 VFEVPETLLDTCRFE
-108 RLARRGGLRRRPAD
+108 RLARRGRLRQRPAD
-122 AVADLGGALALW
+122 AVAVLGEALALW
-134 HGPALDGATP
+134 HGPALDGTAP
-144 SASLRAAARALEEAR
+144 SAPLRAAAQTLEEAR
-159 LDVVESLAA
+159 LDVVESLAV

-183 QAEATA
+183 QAEAA
-189 YPLRES
+189 AHPLCES

-204 CRAGRRSD
+204 YRAGRRSD

-217 HRTRCLLADELGV
+217 HRVRCLLADELGV
-230 APGPGL
+230 GPGPGL
-236 RAAYETI
+236 RGAYETA
-243 LHGDPAG
+243 LRG
-250 ATGPG
+250 G
-255 PVDLLPVLGAGLG
+255 PVGAGG
-268 PGIGRG
+268 G
-274 AGLGPVSGP
+274 GPVSP
-283 GAGLGAG
+283 LPA
-290 LGPGIGCGAEL
+290 
-301 GPVSGPGAGLGPGI
+301 
-315 GCGAELGPVS
+315 
-325 GPGAGLMSGNG
+325 
-336 LGLVP
+336 
-341 GTGTGPVME
+341 
-350 AAPGPGAGP
+350 PGAGP
-359 ARVPAWPTPSDTS
+359 APVPDARYEADARYEMAGRYEADALLLAPAGRP
-372 PSDPSPSCPGPSCP
+372 PAPAGP
-386 ACSGLSPS
+386 A
-394 GLSPSGLS
+394 
-402 PSGLASSDPRLSA
+402 
-415 PTPSDPVPRLL
+415 PRLL
-426 PRGVRGFLGRDA
+426 PRGVRGFLGRGT

-443 DRIAGAGAVAL
+443 DRITGAGNGAVAL

-467 LRWAHRG
+467 LQWAHHR

-488 GFGGVPAE
+488 GFGGVPVE
-496 PGETVREF
+496 PAETVREF
-504 LLALGVPARDLPDSS
+504 LIALGVPARDLPDSS
-519 TAATALYR
+519 AAAAALYR
-527 ELTRERALLV
+527 ELTARRALLV

-545 DQVRPLLPSGTGSAA
+545 DQVRSLLPSGTGSA
-560 VVTSR
+560 VLVTSR
-565 VRLGGLIVEELARPV
+565 IRLSGLIVEELARPV

-636 WRLAELADELA
+636 WRLADLAAELA

-708 PAVAAEALE
+708 PAVAAEALD
-717 RLAGAHLVTECAPGR
+717 RLAGAHLVTEYAPGR
-732 YSLHDLVRLYARGL
+732 YSTHDLVRLYARGL

-777 CCALPREAAADTPA
+777 CCTLPREAPADAPVRTFTD
-791 RSFPDRA
+791 RS

-804 AAERENLAAAVTAA
+804 AVERENLAAAVTAA

-840 CVRDGWAPLLEQALE
+840 SVRDGWAPLLEQALE
-855 ASRRLDDPD
+855 ASRLLDDPD

-886 LVQLELAPALAAR
+886 LAQLELAPALAAR

-917 DSDGVTGA
+917 DADGITDA

-985 GVMRRAALRL
+985 GALRRAALRL
-995 SRGEALLALGER
+995 SRSEALLALGER
-1007 DAAESCA
+1007 DAAESCT

-1025 FQEGVDRA
+1025 FQEGVNRA
-1033 RSQLKALG
+1033 RSQLEALG
-1041 SPVDLPA
+1041 RPVDLPA
-1048 APDGADRPVPS
+1048 APKGGDRPVRS

>member
-6 LGRVGAVTGAGEL
+6 LGRVGAATGSGEL
-19 PLGPAKRRSVLA
+19 QLGPTKRRSVLA
-31 ALLLR
+31 ALLLK
-36 ANSAVPVD
+36 ANSAVPVE
-44 QLITALW
+44 QLIDALW
-51 DDAPPAHARTVVQ
+51 DEGPPAHARTVVQ
-64 GHVSRLRALLASAD
+64 GHVSRLRALLASAG
-78 AGEHGVCLLTRGRSY
+78 AGEHGVSLMTRGPSY
-93 VFEVPEALLDTCRFE
+93 VFEVPRTLLDTYRFE
-108 RLARRGGLRRRPAD
+108 RLARRGRSRQRPAD
-122 AVADLGGALALW
+122 AVAVLGEALALW
-134 HGPALDGATP
+134 HGPALDGTVP
-144 SASLRAAARALEEAR
+144 SAALRAAAQTLEEAR
-159 LDVVESLAA
+159 LDVVESLAGA
-168 AHERLGD
+168 YERLGD
-175 RAGAVAVL
+175 HAGAAAVL
-183 QAEATA
+183 QAEAA
-189 YPLRES
+189 AHPLRES
-195 LAEALILAL
+195 LAEALVLAL
-204 CRAGRRSD
+204 YRAGRRSD

-217 HRTRCLLADELGV
+217 HRVRCLLADELGV
-230 APGPGL
+230 DPGPGL
-236 RAAYETI
+236 RGAYEKI
-243 LHGDPAG
+243 LRGEPVGAAG
-250 ATGPG
+250 GG
-255 PVDLLPVLGAGLG
+255 PVDLLPA
-268 PGIGRG
+268 
-274 AGLGPVSGP
+274 
-283 GAGLGAG
+283 
-290 LGPGIGCGAEL
+290 
-301 GPVSGPGAGLGPGI
+301 
-315 GCGAELGPVS
+315 
-325 GPGAGLMSGNG
+325 
-336 LGLVP
+336 P
-341 GTGTGPVME
+341 GTGPAPV
-350 AAPGPGAGP
+350 PGPDAPCGEAGRSPAAAGP
-359 ARVPAWPTPSDTS
+359 A
-372 PSDPSPSCPGPSCP
+372 
-386 ACSGLSPS
+386 
-394 GLSPSGLS
+394 
-402 PSGLASSDPRLSA
+402 
-415 PTPSDPVPRLL
+415 PRLL
-426 PRGVRGFLGRDA
+426 PRGVRGFLGRDT

-467 LRWAHRG
+467 LQWAHSR
-474 QARYPGGTLFADLR
+474 QARYPDGTLFADLR
-488 GFGGVPAE
+488 GFGGVRVEPA
-496 PGETVREF
+496 ETVREF
-504 LLALGVPARDLPDSS
+504 LLALGVPTRDLPDS
-519 TAATALYR
+519 AAAGAALYR
-527 ELTRERALLV
+527 ELTGERALLV
-537 VLDNARGT
+537 VLDNARGA
-545 DQVRPLLPSGTGSAA
+545 DQVRSLLPSGTGSA
-560 VVTSR
+560 VLVTSR
-565 VRLGGLIVEELARPV
+565 IRLSGLIVEELARPV

-636 WRLAELADELA
+636 WRLADLAAELA

-657 LDEAEESGVAA
+657 LDDAEESGVAA

-708 PAVAAEALE
+708 PAVAAEALD

-732 YSLHDLVRLYARGL
+732 YSMHDLVRLYARGL

-751 ALLRLLDGYTA
+751 ALLRLLDSYTA

-777 CCALPREAAADTPA
+777 CCTLPQEAPADAPA
-791 RSFPDRA
+791 RKFADRD

-840 CVRDGWAPLLEQALE
+840 SVRDGWAPLLEQALE
-855 ASRRLDDPD
+855 ASRRLADPD

-877 TREGQLSEA
+877 TREGRLSEA

-917 DSDGVTGA
+917 DTDGITGT
-925 SLRHVTRA
+925 SLHHVTRA
-933 VRLAREAQDVL
+933 VRLAREAEDVL

-976 DDHGVTTGL
+976 DDHGATAGL
-985 GVMRRAALRL
+985 GVLRKASLRL

-1007 DAAESCA
+1007 DAAESCV
-1014 RQALAEAASQG
+1014 RRALAEAASQG

-1033 RSQLKALG
+1033 RSQLEALVR
-1041 SPVDLPA
+1041 PVDLPA
-1048 APDGADRPVPS
+1048 PPEGDDRSVLSP

>member
-6 LGRVGAVTGAGEL
+6 LGRVGAATGAEEL
-19 PLGPAKRRSVLA
+19 QLGPVKRRSVLA
-31 ALLLR
+31 ALLLK

-44 QLITALW
+44 QLIDALW
-51 DDAPPAHARTVVQ
+51 DDAPPTHARTVVQ
-64 GHVSRLRALLASAD
+64 GHVSRLRALLASAG
-78 AGEHGVCLLTRGRSY
+78 AGEHGVGLMTQGPSY
-93 VFEVPEALLDTCRFE
+93 VFEVPETLLDTCRFD
-108 RLARRGGLRRRPAD
+108 RLARRGRLRQRPAD
-122 AVADLGGALALW
+122 AVAVLGEALALW
-134 HGPALDGATP
+134 HGPALDGTAP
-144 SASLRAAARALEEAR
+144 SAPLRAAAQTLEEAR
-159 LDVVESLAA
+159 LDVVESLAVA
-168 AHERLGD
+168 YERLGD

-183 QAEATA
+183 QAEVAA
-189 YPLRES
+189 HPLRES

-204 CRAGRRSD
+204 YRAGRRSD

-217 HRTRCLLADELGV
+217 HRVRCLLADELGV
-230 APGPGL
+230 GPGPGL
-236 RAAYETI
+236 RGAYETA
-243 LHGDPAG
+243 LRGGPVGAG
-250 ATGPG
+250 GAG
-255 PVDLLPVLGAGLG
+255 PVDLLPA
-268 PGIGRG
+268 
-274 AGLGPVSGP
+274 
-283 GAGLGAG
+283 
-290 LGPGIGCGAEL
+290 
-301 GPVSGPGAGLGPGI
+301 
-315 GCGAELGPVS
+315 
-325 GPGAGLMSGNG
+325 
-336 LGLVP
+336 
-341 GTGTGPVME
+341 
-350 AAPGPGAGP
+350 PGAGP
-359 ARVPAWPTPSDTS
+359 APVPGT
-372 PSDPSPSCPGPSCP
+372 
-386 ACSGLSPS
+386 
-394 GLSPSGLS
+394 
-402 PSGLASSDPRLSA
+402 GLAPVPDARYGADALLLA
-415 PTPSDPVPRLL
+415 PAGRPPAPAGPAPRLL
-426 PRGVRGFLGRDA
+426 PRGVRGFLGRDT

-443 DRIAGAGAVAL
+443 DRIAGAGDGAVAL

-467 LRWAHRG
+467 LQWAHHR

-496 PGETVREF
+496 PAETVREF
-504 LLALGVPARDLPDSS
+504 LIALGVPARDLPDS
-519 TAATALYR
+519 AAAAAALYR
-527 ELTRERALLV
+527 ELTARRALLV
-537 VLDNARGT
+537 VLDNVRGT
-545 DQVRPLLPSGTGSAA
+545 DQVRSLLPSGTGSA
-560 VVTSR
+560 VLVTSR
-565 VRLGGLIVEELARPV
+565 IRLSGLIVEELARPV

-630 LAARPH
+630 LAARPR
-636 WRLAELADELA
+636 WRLADLAAELA

-708 PAVAAEALE
+708 PAVAAEALD
-717 RLAGAHLVTECAPGR
+717 RLAGAHLVTEYAPGR
-732 YSLHDLVRLYARGL
+732 YSMHDLVRLYARGL

-751 ALLRLLDGYTA
+751 ALLRLLDSYTA

-777 CCALPREAAADTPA
+777 CCALPREAPADAPA
-791 RSFPDRA
+791 RTFADRP

-804 AAERENLAAAVTAA
+804 AVERENLAAAVTAA

-840 CVRDGWAPLLEQALE
+840 SVRDGWAPLLEQALE
-855 ASRRLDDPD
+855 ASRLLDDPD

-886 LVQLELAPALAAR
+886 LAQLELAPALAAR
-899 AHDPSS
+899 AHAPSS

-917 DSDGVTGA
+917 DADGITDT

-951 HRTHQLLARGDIAAA
+951 HRTRQLLARGDIAAA

-985 GVMRRAALRL
+985 GALRRAALRL
-995 SRGEALLALGER
+995 SRSEALLALGER
-1007 DAAESCA
+1007 DAAESCT

-1025 FQEGVDRA
+1025 FQEGVNRA
-1033 RSQLKALG
+1033 RSQLESLG
-1041 SPVDLPA
+1041 RPVDLPA
-1048 APDGADRPVPS
+1048 APEGGGRPVRS